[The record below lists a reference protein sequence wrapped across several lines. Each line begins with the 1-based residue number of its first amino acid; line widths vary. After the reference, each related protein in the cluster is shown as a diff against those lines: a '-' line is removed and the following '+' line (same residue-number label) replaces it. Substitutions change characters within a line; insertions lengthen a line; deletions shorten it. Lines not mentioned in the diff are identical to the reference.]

1 MAAGESRN
9 ARPAL
14 QCSEITRGEVMDVT
28 IESRSPAEAAA
39 DVLALPLAALEP
51 AAGRLPPR
59 VAALDRAAGGRIA
72 QAVRA
77 GDFEG
82 KRGQTLLVH
91 PADGLPARRLLLVG
105 LGDAAKRDADLW
117 RETAALVLRDAQG
130 RRAKRVGLL
139 VPSARGARPAALVQ
153 ALAEGAVLGSYRFD
167 RYRTKKRDEARVAE
181 LVLLVERGA
190 ELRAAR
196 AAAATGVLLAEHQN
210 LARDLSN
217 EPPNA
222 LPPAALA
229 REAEKAARAAGVS
242 VRVLAPAELR
252 KRGFGALLAVAQG
265 SANEPRLIV
274 LEHGARATRGARGR
288 KRPTVCLVGKG
299 VCFDSGGLSL
309 KPSTSMVTMK
319 HDMSGGAAVIAAVC
333 AAARLALPLHVV
345 GVVGAIENMPSGTA
359 YRPDDIVTSL
369 SGQTIEIS
377 NTDAEGRLVLAD
389 ALHFANTEFAPD
401 AIVDLATLT
410 GACSVALGKWAAAIL
425 GNHERLAERMLAAGE
440 AAGERYWRLPL
451 WDVHR
456 EFMRGQ
462 IADLKQT
469 GGRDGGTITASAF
482 LAHFVGATP
491 WIHLDIA
498 PVANT
503 EKSSALQ
510 PAGATGFG
518 VRSLLELLRSW
529 SAVKL

>member
-1 MAAGESRN
+1 
-9 ARPAL
+9 
-14 QCSEITRGEVMDVT
+14 V
-28 IESRSPAEAAA
+28 
-39 DVLALPLAALEP
+39 
-51 AAGRLPPR
+51 
-59 VAALDRAAGGRIA
+59 
-72 QAVRA
+72 
-77 GDFEG
+77 
-82 KRGQTLLVH
+82 K
-91 PADGLPARRLLLVG
+91 
-105 LGDAAKRDADLW
+105 
-117 RETAALVLRDAQG
+117 
-130 RRAKRVGLL
+130 
-139 VPSARGARPAALVQ
+139 
-153 ALAEGAVLGSYRFD
+153 
-167 RYRTKKRDEARVAE
+167 
-181 LVLLVERGA
+181 
-190 ELRAAR
+190 
-196 AAAATGVLLAEHQN
+196 
-210 LARDLSN
+210 
-217 EPPNA
+217 
-222 LPPAALA
+222 
-229 REAEKAARAAGVS
+229 
-242 VRVLAPAELR
+242 VLAPAELK

-274 LEHGARATRGARGR
+274 LEHGARAKRGAKAR

-333 AAARLALPLHVV
+333 AAARLGLPLHLV
-345 GVVGAIENMPSGTA
+345 GVVGAVENMPSGTA

-389 ALHFANTEFAPD
+389 ALHYANTEFAPD

-410 GACSVALGKWAAAIL
+410 GACSVALGKWAAAVL
-425 GNHERLAERMLAAGE
+425 GNHERLAQRMLAAGE

-462 IADLKQT
+462 VADLKQT

-482 LAHFVGATP
+482 LANFVGTTP

-503 EKSSALQ
+503 EKGSALQ

-518 VRSLLELLRSW
+518 VRSLLELLRGW
-529 SAVKL
+529 STLSR

>member
-1 MAAGESRN
+1 MH
-9 ARPAL
+9 
-14 QCSEITRGEVMDVT
+14 VT
-28 IESRSPAEAAA
+28 IETQSPIEATV
-39 DVLALPLAALEP
+39 DVLALPLAALDP
-51 AAGRLPPR
+51 AHWRLPPR
-59 VAALDRAAGGRIA
+59 VAAIDRAAGGRIA
-72 QAVRA
+72 QALAA
-77 GDFEG
+77 GDFKG
-82 KRGQTLLVH
+82 KRGETLLIH
-91 PADGLPARRLLLVG
+91 PASTLPAKRLLLIG
-105 LGDAAKRDADLW
+105 LGDEATLGSDGWRDS
-117 RETAALVLRDAQG
+117 AALASRDAQQ
-130 RRAKRVGLL
+130 RRCQRVALL
-139 VPSARGARPAALVQ
+139 VPSSRRSKPAALAQ

-167 RYRTKKRDEARVAE
+167 RYRTQKKDPAQVAQ
-181 LVLLVERGA
+181 LALLLERGSDV
-190 ELRAAR
+190 RAAR
-196 AAAATGVLLAEHQN
+196 AGAAAGVVLAESQN

-229 REAEKAARAAGVS
+229 REAEKAARAAGVQ

-265 SANEPRLIV
+265 SANEPRVIV
-274 LEHGARATRGARGR
+274 LEHGAAPRGAKQATRGAR
-288 KRPTVCLVGKG
+288 RPTVCLVGKG

-309 KPSTSMVTMK
+309 KPSTSMTTMK

-333 AAARLALPLHVV
+333 AAARLRLPLHLV
-345 GVVGAIENMPSGTA
+345 GIVGAVENMPSGTA

-389 ALHFANTEFAPD
+389 TLHFARTEFAPA
-401 AIVDLATLT
+401 AIIDLATLT
-410 GACSVALGKWAAAIL
+410 GACSVALGKWAAAVL
-425 GNHERLAERMLAAGE
+425 GNHEVLAERMLEAGE
-440 AAGERYWRLPL
+440 ASGERYWRLPL

-482 LAHFVGATP
+482 LAHFVGDTP

-498 PVANT
+498 SVANT
-503 EKSSALQ
+503 EKGSALQ
-510 PAGATGFG
+510 PPGATGFG
-518 VRSLLELLRSW
+518 VRSLLELLRGW
-529 SAVKL
+529 GTLKL